1 MDILSLLGIILAFM
15 ALLGGNLLEGGT
27 LASLFNGPAALIVI
41 GGTLA
46 ATMLQTSGA
55 LLKRAFVQARWV
67 FVPPYIG
74 LDDGVGKIMDWSVKA
89 RKQGL
94 LGLEGAAEKEPEA
107 FARKGLQLLVDG
119 AETETIRS
127 VMEVDLESREQRD
140 LEAAQVFEAMG
151 GYSPTIG
158 IIGAVMGLIQVMTN
172 LTDPSA
178 LGSGI
183 ATAFVATIYGVAL
196 ANLLFF
202 PIANKM
208 REIVRRRSRYED
220 MMIDGIVAIAEGEN
234 PRSIEMRLRGF
245 VQS

>member
-1 MDILSLLGIILAFM
+1 MDILSLLGIILAFA
-15 ALLGGNLLEGGT
+15 ALLGGNMLEGGS
-27 LASLFNGPAALIVI
+27 LASLFNLPAALIVV

-46 ATMLQTSGA
+46 ATILQTSAG
-55 LLKRAFVQARWV
+55 LLRRAFSQARWV
-67 FVPPYIG
+67 FFPPYIG
-74 LDDGVGKIMDWSVKA
+74 LEDGVGKVMDWSVKA

-94 LGLEGAAEKEPEA
+94 LGLEGIAEKEPEP

-119 AETETIRS
+119 AETENHPQCAGGGPGIPGTTGPGGRPG
-127 VMEVDLESREQRD
+127 VRGH
-140 LEAAQVFEAMG
+140 G

-172 LTDPSA
+172 LTDPST
-178 LGSGI
+178 LGTGI

-202 PIANKM
+202 PVANKM

-220 MMIDGIVAIAEGEN
+220 MMIDGIIAIAEGEN

>member
-1 MDILSLLGIILAFM
+1 MDILSLLGIILAFA
-15 ALLGGNLLEGGT
+15 ALLGGNMLEGGT
-27 LASLFNGPAALIVI
+27 LASLFNAPAALIVI

-46 ATMLQTSGA
+46 ATILQTSAG
-55 LLKRAFVQARWV
+55 LLRRAFSQARWV

-74 LDDGVGKIMDWSVKA
+74 LEDGVGKVMDWSVRA

-94 LGLEGAAEKEPEA
+94 LGLEGVAEKEPET

-119 AETETIRS
+119 SETETIRS
-127 VMEVDLESREQRD
+127 VLEVDLDSREQRD

-178 LGSGI
+178 LGTGI

-202 PIANKM
+202 PMANKM
-208 REIVRRRSRYED
+208 REIVRRRSRYEE

-234 PRSIEMRLRGF
+234 PRAIEMRLRGF
-245 VQS
+245 IQS

>member
-1 MDILSLLGIILAFM
+1 MDVLSLLGIILAFA

-27 LASLFNGPAALIVI
+27 LASLFNAPAGLIVV

-46 ATMLQTSGA
+46 ATMLQTSGG
-55 LLKRAFVQARWV
+55 LLRRAFVQARWV

-74 LDDGVGKIMDWSVKA
+74 LEDGIGKVMDWSVKA

-94 LGLEGAAEKEPEA
+94 LGLEGAAEKEPEP

-127 VMEVDLESREQRD
+127 VLEVDLDSREQRD

-172 LTDPSA
+172 LTDPA
-178 LGSGI
+178 TLGSGI

-220 MMIDGIVAIAEGEN
+220 MMIDGIAAIAEGEN
-234 PRSIEMRLRGF
+234 PRSIELRLRGF

>member
-1 MDILSLLGIILAFM
+1 MDILSLLGIILAF
-15 ALLGGNLLEGGT
+15 AAILGGNLLEGGA
-27 LASLFNGPAALIVI
+27 LSSLFNGPAALIVI

-46 ATMLQTSGA
+46 ATILQTSWPI
-55 LLKRAFVQARWV
+55 LKRAVGQSRWV
-67 FVPPYIG
+67 FLPPYIG
-74 LDDGVGKIMDWSVKA
+74 MEDGIGKVIDWSVKA

-94 LGLEGAAEKEPEA
+94 LGLEGLAEREPER

-119 AETETIRS
+119 SETEAIRS
-127 VMEVDLESREQRD
+127 ILEVELESREQRD
-140 LEAAQVFEAMG
+140 LDSAKVYEAMG
-151 GYSPTIG
+151 GYAPTIG

-172 LTDPSA
+172 LEDPAS

-202 PIANKM
+202 PVANKLRGIA
-208 REIVRRRSRYED
+208 RERSRYED

-234 PRSIEMRLRGF
+234 PRSIELRLRGF
-245 VQS
+245 LS